1 MSIVVQLVCF
11 KICLLNFGHVLN
23 VLVNVQCVIHQILVM
38 HAILAIIC
46 MVQLALSHAQ
56 YNILLTR
63 LLYIVNHALHLVLL
77 VILQQFAYPAVT
89 TFYSITHA
97 FLHLTVQLVIF
108 LTFQLCLA
116 INVNRLA

>member
-1 MSIVVQLVCF
+1 MSIVAQLVCF

-63 LLYIVNHALHLVLL
+63 PLFIVNNALHLVLL
-77 VILQQFAYPAVT
+77 VIPQQLAYPAVI

-97 FLHLTVQLVIF
+97 FFLLTVQLVISR
-108 LTFQLCLA
+108 TFQLCLA
-116 INVNRLA
+116 IDVNRLA